1 MAQNWKK
8 NPQTRCSWL
17 CLDSWDLCL
26 FVQLLVLSCLK
37 LLAAVCISCLLP
49 LTKTTA
55 ARESCKSS
63 FEIWNLRWNFHFKC
77 YPRVSDSAK
86 SNSFFN
92 WSIIPYA
99 YIYDCQFSGRIQN
112 LIEHGCLKT
121 DSIRLF
127 ILDEA
132 DKLLE
137 ESFQEQIKW
146 VSHFAE
152 CFGGK
157 CVYFHPLL

>member
-8 NPQTRCSWL
+8 STDKMFLNMLGQLKFMPVCS
-17 CLDSWDLCL
+17 
-26 FVQLLVLSCLK
+26 VVGIIMLK
-37 LLAAVCISCLLP
+37 TISCCLYQLSF
-49 LTKTTA
+49 TTDKNNCK
-55 ARESCKSS
+55 RESCKSS
-63 FEIWNLRWNFHFKC
+63 FEIWNLRWNCHLKIKC
-77 YPRVSDSAK
+77 YPRASDAAK
-86 SNSFFN
+86 SNSFIN
-92 WSIIPYA
+92 WSIIPHG
-99 YIYDCQFSGRIQN
+99 CQFSGRIQN

-157 CVYFHPLL
+157 CIFLLYCKD